1 MKCLIMIVFLFLI
14 VGCVKTQYQWG
25 DYEKQLYN
33 HYQNPAEKTEY
44 LEGLKEIIEDSVDS
58 NEKIPP
64 GIYAEYGYALLEGGK
79 PFDAIMFFNKES
91 ELWPES
97 RLLMKK
103 MIQGAEKIKDN
114 VNVKSVVPSVIPEQ
128 IK

>member
-1 MKCLIMIVFLFLI
+1 MKLLFMVVFLFLM

-33 HYQNPAEKTEY
+33 HYRNPAEKTEY
-44 LEGLKEIIEDSVDS
+44 LEALKEIVEDAIGS

-64 GIYAEYGYALLEGGK
+64 GIYAEYGYALLDSGK

-97 RLLMKK
+97 KFLMKK
-103 MIQGAEKIKDN
+103 MVQGAENITKKVTIAPVTTS
-114 VNVKSVVPSVIPEQ
+114 VNPEQ